1 MLLSQCV
8 FWIMLTC
15 QDRILLYMNFYFCR
29 IFYVVCFL
37 SINLVNITEVGIIP
51 LIAEALLSNWGSAP
65 TVGSL
70 ILLVPRETLG
80 PMLSW
85 LAVQILRVEQ
95 RIHFS
100 PLCSLATIPCVH
112 FPSQAVLCSETLSV
126 TARLHFRNILRKSPS
141 WLLLL
146 PLFCFRNSIFQQ
158 LFSG

>member
-8 FWIMLTC
+8 FWMMTC
-15 QDRILLYMNFYFCR
+15 KDRILLYMNLYFCR

-37 SINLVNITEVGIIP
+37 SINLVNITQVGIIP
-51 LIAEALLSNWGSAP
+51 LIAEALLSNWGSAL

-85 LAVQILRVEQ
+85 LAVQILCVEQ

-100 PLCSLATIPCVH
+100 PLCSLATTPCVH
-112 FPSQAVLCSETLSV
+112 FPSQAVLCSDTPSV

-146 PLFCFRNSIFQQ
+146 PLFCFRNSVFQQ